1 MKGMSGR
8 LKESADFNFTSSW
21 GDTAWDTAPQV
32 WSTSEENWA
41 DSTAATVSEGQ

>member
-8 LKESADFNFTSSW
+8 MKDSGDYNFASSW

-32 WSTSEENWA
+32 WDATSADNWA
-41 DSTAATVSEGQ
+41 DSTTATIAEG